1 MTETMGVKATPILEL
16 AGISKLFPGVRALDN
31 VHFDLRAGEIHGLLG
46 ENGAGKSTFIKI
58 ITGVHSPDTGE
69 IRIDGESVTFA
80 NPMEA
85 QRLGVAAIY
94 QHVTSY
100 PDLTVAENIFMGHEK
115 TTSVF
120 RRINWRAM
128 HQAAQEL
135 LDQLD
140 ANFDS
145 HDRMGS
151 LSVARQQIV
160 EIAKALST
168 EARIIIMDEPT
179 AALTQ
184 HESEEL
190 YRITEGLRDAGVSVI
205 FISHRMEDI
214 WRLAD
219 RVTVFRDGHY
229 IDTWDASGISQE
241 KLIVAMVGREISQM
255 YPKRAVKIGDEALRV
270 EKPYESRVLS
280 GCFL

>member
-1 MTETMGVKATPILEL
+1 
-16 AGISKLFPGVRALDN
+16 
-31 VHFDLRAGEIHGLLG
+31 
-46 ENGAGKSTFIKI
+46 
-58 ITGVHSPDTGE
+58 
-69 IRIDGESVTFA
+69 
-80 NPMEA
+80 MEA

-168 EARIIIMDEPT
+168 EARISSWTSPPP
-179 AALTQ
+179 
-184 HESEEL
+184 
-190 YRITEGLRDAGVSVI
+190 R
-205 FISHRMEDI
+205 
-214 WRLAD
+214 
-219 RVTVFRDGHY
+219 
-229 IDTWDASGISQE
+229 
-241 KLIVAMVGREISQM
+241 
-255 YPKRAVKIGDEALRV
+255 
-270 EKPYESRVLS
+270 
-280 GCFL
+280 